1 MSAQQNNSNNS
12 TSSTLDLIVIGGG
25 INGAGIAADASGR
38 GLNVGLYEA
47 NDFAS
52 ATSSASS
59 KLIHG
64 GLRYLEHY
72 EFRLVSKHSLNVKSC

>member
-12 TSSTLDLIVIGGG
+12 TSSTLDLLVIGGG

-52 ATSSASS
+52 ARIMLMQQWNGIMLTLKAN
-59 KLIHG
+59 KQM
-64 GLRYLEHY
+64 Y
-72 EFRLVSKHSLNVKSC
+72 CCAT

>member
-52 ATSSASS
+52 ATSS
-59 KLIHG
+59 
-64 GLRYLEHY
+64 
-72 EFRLVSKHSLNVKSC
+72 